1 MLAIS
6 SYIDDIRT
14 SSKNIKLFL
23 ISYLFFGVQAGSYWT
38 TYTVIVQETFGTKS
52 LGFILGLNNLVLAL
66 FAIPIG
72 AITNKFG
79 LKKMMFVSGLLNT
92 ILMALIPFS
101 PNMMILV
108 ILTIIQG
115 PFSSAWDVLPAPLIN
130 ACSKEKGRTTIF
142 SVMYA
147 GYWVIVGI
155 VSNLSGNFITYFQT
169 QLNISQLEAY
179 KYFCLITCAFSL
191 ISIIPLFFMD
201 SIKIKTSSNN
211 NKSENSFSLKY
222 IFKNFIDVANKDV
235 VLFLT
240 YTSLIGLGSGLFTPF
255 FANFFKTGLNLN
267 PITVGNIMSFQYF
280 ALVIG
285 LLICPFVEKKLGRI
299 GTLGITSLLSVP
311 FMLLI
316 PNCDSLGSNMLP
328 VLSFAFFMRSGLMNI
343 NMPLA
348 NTEIIEFVDEE
359 KSSTVSGI
367 QSTCKIGFISLSNF
381 LAGYIMSIPAFKF
394 LGLTIDGYRIPY
406 YIAAVLYLSSQIL
419 LFKVFYKKYNRPKI
433 NE

>member
-23 ISYLFFGVQAGSYWT
+23 ISYLFFGLQAGCYWT
-38 TYTVIVQETFGTKS
+38 TYTVIVQESFGTKS

-72 AITNKFG
+72 AITNKVG
-79 LKKMMFVSGLLNT
+79 IKKMMFISGLLNT
-92 ILMALIPFS
+92 ILMALAPFS
-101 PNMMILV
+101 PNMIILV
-108 ILTIIQG
+108 VLTIIQG

-147 GYWVIVGI
+147 GYWAIVGI
-155 VSNLSGNFITYFQT
+155 VSKFSGNFITYFQT

-179 KYFCLITCAFSL
+179 KYFYLITCAFSL
-191 ISIIPLFFMD
+191 LSIVPLFFMD
-201 SIKIKTSSNN
+201 SIKITDP
-211 NKSENSFSLKY
+211 NKKKNENPFSFKY
-222 IFKNFIDVANKDV
+222 ILKDFIDVANRDV

-240 YTSLIGLGSGLFTPF
+240 YISLIGLGSGLFTPF
-255 FANFFKTGLNLN
+255 FANFFKTGLKLS
-267 PITVGNIMSFQYF
+267 PIVVGNIMSFQYF

-285 LLICPFVEKKLGRI
+285 ILICPVVEKKLGRI
-299 GTLGITSLLSVP
+299 GTLGISSMLSVP

-316 PNCDSLGSNMLP
+316 ANCNNFGSNMIP
-328 VLSFAFFMRSGLMNI
+328 VLSFAFFMRSGLMNL

-348 NTEIIEFVDEE
+348 NTEIIEFVDPD

-367 QSTCKIGFISLSNF
+367 QSTCKIGFNSLSNF
-381 LAGYIMSIPAFKF
+381 LAGYIMSIPAFNF

-406 YIAAVLYLSSQIL
+406 YIAALLYLLPQIL
-419 LFKVFYKKYNRPKI
+419 LFKVFYKRYNRSK
-433 NE
+433 NN